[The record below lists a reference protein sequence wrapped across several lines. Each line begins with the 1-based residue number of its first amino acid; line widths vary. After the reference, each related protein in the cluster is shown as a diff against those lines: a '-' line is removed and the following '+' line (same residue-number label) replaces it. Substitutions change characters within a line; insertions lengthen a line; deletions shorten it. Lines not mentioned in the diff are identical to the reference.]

1 MRDFVRIFH
10 SQMSTRIS
18 SEMDKCKQVLRDI
31 REERNISKQGG
42 ALLLNNI
49 KTNPIYSDSS
59 EGCDSVVA
67 QRPLVFKSAK
77 SIEEL
82 NKHNTFVNI
91 AALNSSGENL
101 SLESDSDNCT
111 KWSNFVLG
119 YTKNSIIQWRQS
131 SDQLMDKMVLML
143 LW

>member
-10 SQMSTRIS
+10 SRMSTRIS

-42 ALLLNNI
+42 ALLLNNV
-49 KTNPIYSDSS
+49 KTNPIYSDAS
-59 EGCDSVVA
+59 EGCDSIVA
-67 QRPLVFKSAK
+67 QRPLVLKSAK

-111 KWSNFVLG
+111 K
-119 YTKNSIIQWRQS
+119 
-131 SDQLMDKMVLML
+131 
-143 LW
+143 

>member
-18 SEMDKCKQVLRDI
+18 SEMDKCKQILRDI

-82 NKHNTFVNI
+82 NKHNNFVNI

-111 KWSNFVLG
+111 K
-119 YTKNSIIQWRQS
+119 
-131 SDQLMDKMVLML
+131 
-143 LW
+143 

>member
-1 MRDFVRIFH
+1 MKDFVRIFH

-59 EGCDSVVA
+59 EGCDSVV
-67 QRPLVFKSAK
+67 L
-77 SIEEL
+77 
-82 NKHNTFVNI
+82 
-91 AALNSSGENL
+91 
-101 SLESDSDNCT
+101 
-111 KWSNFVLG
+111 
-119 YTKNSIIQWRQS
+119 
-131 SDQLMDKMVLML
+131 
-143 LW
+143 

>member
-1 MRDFVRIFH
+1 
-10 SQMSTRIS
+10 MSTRIS

-31 REERNISKQGG
+31 IEERNISKQGG
-42 ALLLNNI
+42 ALLLNNV
-49 KTNPIYSDSS
+49 KTNPIYSDAS

-119 YTKNSIIQWRQS
+119 YTKNSII
-131 SDQLMDKMVLML
+131 
-143 LW
+143 

>member
-42 ALLLNNI
+42 ALLLNNV
-49 KTNPIYSDSS
+49 KTNPIYSDAS

-82 NKHNTFVNI
+82 NKHNTFVNRT

-101 SLESDSDNCT
+101 SLERDSDNCT
-111 KWSNFVLG
+111 KRSNFVLG
-119 YTKNSIIQWRQS
+119 YTKNSII
-131 SDQLMDKMVLML
+131 
-143 LW
+143 